1 MSKQTCHRLA
11 LFATLLA
18 GAGARRLYP
27 LDHAG
32 LGCPDWPGCYGFIG
46 VPMSEHKQTLAEV
59 RFPEAPVE
67 VARAGTEMIHRYL
80 QERLVW

>member
-1 MSKQTCHRLA
+1 
-11 LFATLLA
+11 
-18 GAGARRLYP
+18 
-27 LDHAG
+27 
-32 LGCPDWPGCYGFIG
+32 
-46 VPMSEHKQTLAEV
+46 MSEHKQTLAEV